1 MTKDYTVHHVSI
13 SSLMWLKD
21 PKKTRT
27 FFVCLFLTIFL
38 YMGSCAMPVPGT
50 LRGQKLVLDPLEL
63 ELQVIISYH
72 VGTGNQTLVLCK
84 SS

>member
-1 MTKDYTVHHVSI
+1 
-13 SSLMWLKD
+13 
-21 PKKTRT
+21 
-27 FFVCLFLTIFL
+27 
-38 YMGSCAMPVPGT
+38 MGSCAMPMPGT
-50 LRGQKLVLDPLEL
+50 LRGQKLALDPLEL